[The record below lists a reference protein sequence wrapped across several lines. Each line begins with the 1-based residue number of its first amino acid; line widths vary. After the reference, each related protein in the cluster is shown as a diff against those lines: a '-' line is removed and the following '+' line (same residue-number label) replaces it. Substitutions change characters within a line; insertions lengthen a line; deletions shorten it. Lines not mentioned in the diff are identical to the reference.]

1 MEHSETKITR
11 QIPNIPRLSVFGGGH
26 VGQAVAKIS
35 AIAGFT
41 VTVYEDRDEVVDQVN
56 QI

>member
-26 VGQAVAKIS
+26 VGQAVAKIA

-41 VTVYEDRDEVVDQVN
+41 VTVYEDRDEVVDQVK
-56 QI
+56 